1 MTISSLHFRYGP
13 MDGCMPLA
21 ISGSLPK
28 FWDWLGK
35 ATDAGKS
42 QYRDTVVEVWAGR
55 DDVSSLML
63 VHYF

>member
-1 MTISSLHFRYGP
+1 
-13 MDGCMPLA
+13 MPLA

-42 QYRDTVVEVWAGR
+42 QYMDTIVEVWAGR
-55 DDVSSLML
+55 DDVSAYKFNPLNL
-63 VHYF
+63 VSINYVISCPS